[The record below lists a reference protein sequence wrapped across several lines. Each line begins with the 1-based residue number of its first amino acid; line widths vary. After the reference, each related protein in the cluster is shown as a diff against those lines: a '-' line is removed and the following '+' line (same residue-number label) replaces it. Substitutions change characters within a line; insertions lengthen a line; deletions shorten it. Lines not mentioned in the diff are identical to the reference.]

1 MFVDVLFCGCGPFC
15 GFVVVM
21 LSVLDAIT
29 FSGFVVGVLLCLVL
43 NL

>member
-15 GFVVVM
+15 GFLV
-21 LSVLDAIT
+21 LFVLDVVT
-29 FSGFVVGVLLCLVL
+29 FSGFVAGVLLCFVL